1 MKYYN
6 VSEVAARIRR
16 LRNSHG
22 YTQETA
28 AELLDI
34 DRSYM
39 SRIENGSKGCS
50 VDLLIRLSE
59 LYHVSLDYLIL
70 GRAADQALLKKNL
83 EKVIH
88 QLTDLCSYI

>member
-1 MKYYN
+1 MYRKLLP
-6 VSEVAARIRR
+6 VSA
-16 LRNSHG
+16 G

-70 GRAADQALLKKNL
+70 GRAADQASLKENL
-83 EKVIH
+83 EKVIQ
-88 QLTDLCSYI
+88 QLTDLCGSI

>member
-6 VSEVAARIRR
+6 VSEVATRIRR
-16 LRNSHG
+16 LRSAHG

-70 GRAADQALLKKNL
+70 GKATDQVSLKENI
-83 EKVIH
+83 EKVIQ
-88 QLTDLCSYI
+88 QLTDLCSSI